1 MNTLLALILNIFSL
15 ILMTVCTVVFMQ
27 YSYRKKMTQY
37 FSACQILIINWIV
50 CHIIDIFSL
59 NMTAKILFSNIGYIS
74 VCSIGAVFLLFSL
87 YYIKSDIAQ
96 SKLFKII
103 IFIPSAVL
111 YFIEI
116 TDPIFHLFFKKFFF
130 GETLG
135 GIGFYVTAVYNY
147 ILLIIS
153 ICLMLIKNRKS
164 FKEKTPQMILISL
177 SAVIPLVI
185 NFLSITDIFTLEYD
199 FTPISFSITSMLIFF
214 AIYKFEFVSISP
226 YTVKHLMS
234 AINEAVLITNKHNK
248 VTYVNDTMK
257 NVFDLDDSCLQ
268 KDSGSVMEHI
278 SNKLAC
284 DNSELRQLFVDDKS
298 GLITVN
304 LLGNKY
310 FEVEK
315 TAVLSGDKR
324 ISNVYVFSDM
334 TSYYEFTDELSAKNC
349 ELLRS
354 NEKLVRMNVIEKNL
368 AVERERI
375 RIAQELH
382 DSLGH
387 SLVSVMT
394 LLKLSKI
401 NKDSS
406 QKYVDEALDI
416 STKLLSDVRD
426 CVSGIRKDLGLSITQ
441 RVKSL
446 IDDVKT
452 TSTCL
457 EFSVFGEEETYHIF
471 ASDEVFSIIREA
483 ITNSIRHGNADKID
497 VILKFSNK
505 SIGIYI
511 IDNGVGC
518 DKITEGYGLNGMRE
532 KIKAIGGNVEFSSLI
547 NNGFSVRAF
556 IPVEADL
563 V

>member
-1 MNTLLALILNIFSL
+1 
-15 ILMTVCTVVFMQ
+15 
-27 YSYRKKMTQY
+27 
-37 FSACQILIINWIV
+37 
-50 CHIIDIFSL
+50 
-59 NMTAKILFSNIGYIS
+59 
-74 VCSIGAVFLLFSL
+74 
-87 YYIKSDIAQ
+87 
-96 SKLFKII
+96 
-103 IFIPSAVL
+103 
-111 YFIEI
+111 
-116 TDPIFHLFFKKFFF
+116 
-130 GETLG
+130 
-135 GIGFYVTAVYNY
+135 
-147 ILLIIS
+147 
-153 ICLMLIKNRKS
+153 
-164 FKEKTPQMILISL
+164 
-177 SAVIPLVI
+177 
-185 NFLSITDIFTLEYD
+185 
-199 FTPISFSITSMLIFF
+199 
-214 AIYKFEFVSISP
+214 
-226 YTVKHLMS
+226 
-234 AINEAVLITNKHNK
+234 
-248 VTYVNDTMK
+248 
-257 NVFDLDDSCLQ
+257 
-268 KDSGSVMEHI
+268 MEHI

-532 KIKAIGGNVEFSSLI
+532 KIKAIGGNIEFSSLI

>member
-1 MNTLLALILNIFSL
+1 MNTLLALILNLFSL

-27 YSYRKKMTQY
+27 CSYRKKMTQC
-37 FSACQILIINWIV
+37 FSACQILIVNWIV

-59 NMTAKILFSNIGYIS
+59 NMAVKILFSNIGYIS

-87 YYIKSDIAQ
+87 YYIKSDITQ

-116 TDPIFHLFFKKFFF
+116 TDPIFHLFFNKFFYE
-130 GETLG
+130 ETLG

-153 ICLMLIKNRKS
+153 VCLMLIKNRKS

-199 FTPISFSITSMLIFF
+199 FTPISFSITSILIFF

-248 VTYVNDTMK
+248 VTYVNDIMK

-278 SNKLAC
+278 SKKLDC
-284 DNSELRQLFVDDKS
+284 DNSELRQLFIDDKS
-298 GLITVN
+298 GLITIK
-304 LLGNKY
+304 LFDNKY

-315 TAVLSGDKR
+315 TVVLNGDKR
-324 ISNVYVFSDM
+324 ISNVYIFSDM
-334 TSYYEFTDELSAKNC
+334 TSYYEFTAELSAKNS
-349 ELLRS
+349 ELAMA
-354 NEKLVRMNVIEKNL
+354 NEKLVKMNVIEKNF
-368 AVERERI
+368 AVEKERN

-406 QKYVDEALDI
+406 QKHVDEALDI

-426 CVSGIRKDLGLSITQ
+426 CV
-441 RVKSL
+441 
-446 IDDVKT
+446 
-452 TSTCL
+452 
-457 EFSVFGEEETYHIF
+457 
-471 ASDEVFSIIREA
+471 
-483 ITNSIRHGNADKID
+483 
-497 VILKFSNK
+497 
-505 SIGIYI
+505 
-511 IDNGVGC
+511 
-518 DKITEGYGLNGMRE
+518 
-532 KIKAIGGNVEFSSLI
+532 
-547 NNGFSVRAF
+547 
-556 IPVEADL
+556 
-563 V
+563 